1 MSFTEYRVWD
11 RTQRVFHW
19 VNFLAVLA
27 LAAIGTVILN
37 ADALGIPNDPGRVI
51 LKTAHVYV
59 GYVFILNLLWRLV
72 WLFVG
77 GPFAR
82 WSALL
87 PVGPRFGARLA
98 EIVKT
103 LLSRHMPFYVGH
115 NPLAR
120 IVLTLLVLLLVVQ
133 GATGIVLAGTDV
145 YLPPFGGAIREWVA
159 ADTHDPALVR
169 PYSPATVNA
178 DAYAAMRAFRSPIVE
193 THEYTFFI
201 LLALIAIH
209 IAAAVFAEIREGGSI
224 ISAMF
229 TGRKVSAR
237 QPVDV
242 DTGAAAG
249 EPGSLEGKRGA

>member
-1 MSFTEYRVWD
+1 MALTEYRVWD

-19 VNFLAVLA
+19 VNFVAVVA

-37 ADALGIPNDPGRVI
+37 ADALGIPDDPGMI
-51 LKTAHVYV
+51 TLKTTHVYV
-59 GYVFILNLLWRLV
+59 GYVFILNLLWRLI

-87 PVGPRFGARLA
+87 PVGPRFGSRLA
-98 EIVKT
+98 TVIKT
-103 LLSRHMPFYVGH
+103 AFSHNAPFYLGH

-133 GATGIVLAGTDV
+133 GVTGLVLAGTDV
-145 YLPPFGGAIREWVA
+145 YQPPFGNTMREWVA

-169 PYSPATVNA
+169 PYSPDTVNP
-178 DAYAAMRAFRSPIVE
+178 DAYREMRAFRSPIVA
-193 THEYTFFI
+193 THENTFFI
-201 LLALIAIH
+201 LLVLIAIH
-209 IAAAVFAEIREGGSI
+209 VAAAVYSELKEGGGI

-229 TGRKVSAR
+229 TGHKVSAR
-237 QPVDV
+237 TPVDV
-242 DTGAAAG
+242 DSRG
-249 EPGSLEGKRGA
+249 GSPPP

>member
-1 MSFTEYRVWD
+1 MALTEYRVWD

-37 ADALGIPNDPGRVI
+37 ADALGIPDDPGMIV
-51 LKTAHVYV
+51 LKTTHVYV

-87 PVGPRFGARLA
+87 PVGPRFGSRLA
-98 EIVKT
+98 TVAKT
-103 LLSRHMPFYVGH
+103 LFSHDAPFYLGH

-120 IVLTLLVLLLVVQ
+120 IVLTLLVLLLLVQ
-133 GATGIVLAGTDV
+133 GATGLVLAGTDV
-145 YLPPFGGAIREWVA
+145 YQPPFGNTMREWVA

-169 PYSPATVNA
+169 PYSPETVNP
-178 DAYAAMRAFRSPIVE
+178 DAYREMRAFRSPIVA
-193 THEYTFFI
+193 THENTFFI
-201 LLALIAIH
+201 LLVLIAIH
-209 IAAAVFAEIREGGSI
+209 VAAAVYSELKEGGGI

-237 QPVDV
+237 EPVD
-242 DTGAAAG
+242 DD
-249 EPGSLEGKRGA
+249 LRRGPPSR

>member
-1 MSFTEYRVWD
+1 MALIEYRVWD
-11 RTQRVFHW
+11 RTQRIFHW

-37 ADALGIPNDPGRVI
+37 SDALGIPDEPGMVI
-51 LKTAHVYV
+51 LKTTHVYV

-77 GPFAR
+77 GSFAR

-87 PVGPRFGARLA
+87 PAGPKFGSRLA
-98 EIVKT
+98 ALVKGVF
-103 LLSRHMPFYVGH
+103 SGSMPFYVGH

-133 GATGIVLAGTDV
+133 GVTGLVLAGTDV
-145 YLPPFGGAIREWVA
+145 YLPPFGDTMREWAA

-169 PYSPATVNA
+169 PYSPDTVNA
-178 DAYAAMRAFRSPIVE
+178 AAYAEMRAFRSPIVE
-193 THEYTFFI
+193 THEFTFFI

-209 IAAAVFAEIREGGSI
+209 VAAAVFAELKEGGAV

-237 QPVDV
+237 DPVDSERLGATTAAPG
-242 DTGAAAG
+242 TGV
-249 EPGSLEGKRGA
+249 PPR

>member
-1 MSFTEYRVWD
+1 MVLTEYRAWD
-11 RTQRVFHW
+11 RTQRIFHW

-37 ADALGIPNDPGRVI
+37 SDALGVPDDPGMVI
-51 LKTAHVYV
+51 LKTTHVYV

-87 PVGPRFGARLA
+87 PAGPKFGSRLA
-98 EIVKT
+98 T
-103 LLSRHMPFYVGH
+103 LVEGVFSGNVPFYVGH

-133 GATGIVLAGTDV
+133 GVTGLVLAGTDV
-145 YLPPFGGAIREWVA
+145 YLPPFGDTMREWVA
-159 ADTHDPALVR
+159 ADTYDPALVR
-169 PYSPATVNA
+169 PYSPDTVNA
-178 DAYAAMRAFRSPIVE
+178 AAYAEMRAFRSPIVE
-193 THEYTFFI
+193 THELTFFI

-209 IAAAVFAEIREGGSI
+209 VAAAVFAELKEGGAV

-237 QPVDV
+237 KPVDSEQV
-242 DTGAAAG
+242 GAATA
-249 EPGSLEGKRGA
+249 EPGTRAPLR